1 MENLTIIKDTDEQ
14 IMLAFADYEPING
27 DTASFKFAKHWGDNP
42 IQSIPGTIDTECKAF
57 VFNLPVNMTAGVVI
71 ERDLSEYVY
80 EIEGVINGRK
90 KVFKQGNLFIRN
102 TI

>member
-14 IMLAFADYEPING
+14 LLLVFNDYTPESG
-27 DTASFKFAKHWGDNP
+27 DTASFKFAKHWGDVP
-42 IQSIPGTIDTECKAF
+42 IKSISGTIDTANKAF
-57 VFNLPVNMTAGVVI
+57 FFDLPVSMTSDVII

-80 EIEGVINGRK
+80 EIEGIINGKK